1 MNFDS
6 KIAIV
11 VRDDLATWQ
20 KLNVTA
26 FLTSGLVGANGDLL
40 GEPYMDADG
49 NAYHALAIQ
58 PMIVLAADAATIR
71 KIYERGMTRNA
82 RLSLYTY
89 EMFSTGHEAANRA
102 AVAQFHAADLNIVG
116 LALREERKLVDKIT
130 KGARMHP

>member
-26 FLTSGLVGANGDLL
+26 CLTAGLVGANDDLL
-40 GEPYMDADG
+40 GEPYMDVDG

-71 KIYERGMTRNA
+71 KIKMTLGGKLKTRNRTIQMPA
-82 RLSLYTY
+82 MALPTPPRTKTAELSHN
-89 EMFSTGHEAANRA
+89 S
-102 AVAQFHAADLNIVG
+102 
-116 LALREERKLVDKIT
+116 
-130 KGARMHP
+130 